1 MLFKLFIHDLWTH
14 FKTRISQYFELHM
27 LDIDQKGWLDFLKRK
42 AHEYLYL
49 YLEIEICFEF
59 KNAPSKVLTL
69 FQCRFDLV
77 DWEKLIHPHLV
88 CQEDFDL
95 NQ

>member
-1 MLFKLFIHDLWTH
+1 
-14 FKTRISQYFELHM
+14 M

-49 YLEIEICFEF
+49 NLEIEICFEF

-77 DWEKLIHPHLV
+77 D
-88 CQEDFDL
+88 
-95 NQ
+95 